1 MKKVL
6 GKGLYCYKSNPNE
19 KYTKIFL
26 ENHEVDMDGTIG
38 IDLGR
43 IPEFDGMPK
52 ETNYC
57 GKTMKLVKHEFQIE
71 LERFGSWHF

>member
-43 IPEFDGMPK
+43 IPE
-52 ETNYC
+52 
-57 GKTMKLVKHEFQIE
+57 
-71 LERFGSWHF
+71 